1 MSDNFACLNDCL
13 QSQRGRAT
21 LPTSF
26 RRPSNG
32 DSFLS
37 PGFAASAFQFGQFE
51 GKRRVAS
58 FGFPYDYAL
67 QTVKEVEAF
76 GGPSARIRQVLCTGV
91 GIGGHRDNP
100 HFNEIISLGSACKF
114 RLRKRAGKTWELRI
128 RAVHLITIQC
138 YATVHF
144 GQVHA
149 PAAMGP
155 SLSAR
160 AHCDRLKG
168 SSE

>member
-1 MSDNFACLNDCL
+1 VSDNFACLNDCL

-100 HFNEIISLGSACKF
+100 HFNEIYRWDPPASSDSAN
-114 RLRKRAGKTWELRI
+114 
-128 RAVHLITIQC
+128 
-138 YATVHF
+138 
-144 GQVHA
+144 A
-149 PAAMGP
+149 PA
-155 SLSAR
+155 R
-160 AHCDRLKG
+160 HG
-168 SSE
+168 SYVFVQFT